1 VYHKQTNG
9 LLIGLHY
16 NRLGFSKNRF
26 LFFQLEH
33 KDLDRD
39 NSSTGIDSVQFE
51 HIFQAHYEAIRNYIY
66 YKSGNMDEAE
76 DIAQEAFLKIWE
88 KRETIIQSTVKSL
101 LYTIAGNVF
110 LNRWQHRKVEKQFS
124 LQFVCEGTSSS
135 PEHDLEMKEFDKKL
149 QDALSTMTE
158 KNRTV
163 FLMNRIDRMTY
174 QEIANTLNISVK
186 AVEKRMNKA
195 LTFLRETLEVKI

>member
-1 VYHKQTNG
+1 
-9 LLIGLHY
+9 
-16 NRLGFSKNRF
+16 
-26 LFFQLEH
+26 LEH
-33 KDLDRD
+33 RDLNRD
-39 NSSTGIDSVQFE
+39 NTAAGIDRMQFE
-51 HIFQAHYEAIRNYIY
+51 HIFQSHYEAIRNYIY
-66 YKSGNMDEAE
+66 YKSGNIDEAE
-76 DIAQEAFLKIWE
+76 DIVQEAFLKIWE

-101 LYTIAGNVF
+101 LYTIAGNIF
-110 LNRWQHRKVEKQFS
+110 LNRWQHRNVEIQFA
-124 LQFVCEGTSSS
+124 LQYVSEGTSSS
-135 PEHDLEMKEFDKKL
+135 PEYDLEMKEFDEKL
-149 QDALSTMTE
+149 QNALSALTE